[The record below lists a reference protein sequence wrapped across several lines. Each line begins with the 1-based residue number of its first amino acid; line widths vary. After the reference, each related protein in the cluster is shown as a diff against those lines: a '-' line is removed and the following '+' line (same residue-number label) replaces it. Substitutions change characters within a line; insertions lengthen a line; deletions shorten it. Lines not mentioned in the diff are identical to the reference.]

1 MPCLATSDA
10 SYMLDKETKLRIIK
24 RYQTHEGDTGSAEIQ
39 IAILTYEIK
48 ELVEHL
54 KIHKKDHS
62 SRRGL
67 LRKIGERRR
76 LLKYL
81 KKDNLRSFE
90 DMVKRLHLKQA
101 KELGKPEATAELKEA
116 LPEEELEDVAIV
128 A

>member
-1 MPCLATSDA
+1 
-10 SYMLDKETKLRIIK
+10 MLDKETKLRIIT

-39 IAILTYEIK
+39 IAILSYEIK

-54 KIHKKDHS
+54 KIHKKDHT

-90 DMVKRLHLKQA
+90 DIARRLHLKQA
-101 KELGKPEATAELKEA
+101 KELGKPETEAKETP
-116 LPEEELEDVAIV
+116 LEEDLIDVPAI